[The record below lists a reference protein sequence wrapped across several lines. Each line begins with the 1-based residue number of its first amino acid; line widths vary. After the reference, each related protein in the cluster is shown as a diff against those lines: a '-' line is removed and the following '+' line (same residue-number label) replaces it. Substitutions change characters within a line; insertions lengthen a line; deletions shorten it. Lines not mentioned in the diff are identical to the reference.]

1 MDSWVII
8 QTFINP
14 QEAYMAKAFLESA
27 GIGTRMQDELM
38 AQTGI
43 HAQAIG
49 GVKLL
54 VQNECWQ
61 EALKVLEEG
70 GYRVR
75 EEAEQMEDWAWAD
88 KQGASRSCPF
98 CHSDEIEKC
107 KNQNSLS
114 RAVFSVLAIFS
125 PLFRPTWKCSS
136 CGKAWKYK

>member
-1 MDSWVII
+1 MDSWVIV

-27 GIGTRMQDELM
+27 GIETRMQDELTVR
-38 AQTGI
+38 TGI

-54 VQNECWQ
+54 VRHECWQ

-70 GYRVR
+70 
-75 EEAEQMEDWAWAD
+75 
-88 KQGASRSCPF
+88 
-98 CHSDEIEKC
+98 
-107 KNQNSLS
+107 
-114 RAVFSVLAIFS
+114 S
-125 PLFRPTWKCSS
+125 PLFRPAWKCRS

>member
-1 MDSWVII
+1 MDSWVIV

-27 GIGTRMQDELM
+27 GIETRMQDELTVR
-38 AQTGI
+38 TGI

-54 VQNECWQ
+54 VRHECWQ

-70 GYRVR
+70 
-75 EEAEQMEDWAWAD
+75 
-88 KQGASRSCPF
+88 F
-98 CHSDEIEKC
+98 
-107 KNQNSLS
+107 SLIP
-114 RAVFSVLAIFS
+114 AG
-125 PLFRPTWKCSS
+125 WKCRS

>member
-54 VQNECWQ
+54 VRHECWQ

-70 GYRVR
+70 
-75 EEAEQMEDWAWAD
+75 
-88 KQGASRSCPF
+88 F
-98 CHSDEIEKC
+98 
-107 KNQNSLS
+107 SLIP
-114 RAVFSVLAIFS
+114 AGLEV
-125 PLFRPTWKCSS
+125 P
-136 CGKAWKYK
+136 